1 MIKLL
6 NERDEP
12 IAEVDCDLTVGYIQS
27 ETVIRSDAAPIDNVT
42 KFAWGDDDYEIIR
55 RYIVI
60 PEVNRNASRVA
71 ELKAKLTAT
80 DYAVIKI
87 AEGAATKEE
96 YASLISDR
104 EAWRKEINELEAK
117 SIMLE

>member
-1 MIKLL
+1 MRIL
-6 NERDEP
+6 NEKDME
-12 IAEVDCDLTVGYIQS
+12 ILEAECDLTCGYFRQ
-27 ETVIRSDAAPIDNVT
+27 ETIIRADAAPIDNAT
-42 KFAWGDDDYEIIR
+42 KFAWADEDYETIR

-60 PEVNRNASRVA
+60 PEEERYANRIA

-87 AEGAATKEE
+87 AEGAAAKED
-96 YASLISDR
+96 YASLILDR

-117 SIMLE
+117 TTMLK